1 MLLVLKVAGDTRSA
15 RGADACPTTADEIAT
30 DRPDVTN
37 SSLVVLCVAKY
48 KLRRRRG
55 SQRGRCSVFAGGM
68 SQGLRLDGQER
79 QRAELG

>member
-1 MLLVLKVAGDTRSA
+1 MQNKSRASFPFLLCLMLLLLKVAGDTRSA

-48 KLRRRRG
+48 KLRRRPG
-55 SQRGRCSVFAGGM
+55 LKETVAVFSPAV
-68 SQGLRLDGQER
+68 
-79 QRAELG
+79 